1 MQQLKNQPIFIILL
15 ALMIFA
21 PVSGFSTVSAD
32 TNISEMDKE
41 INSLMNEVKILQE
54 KLDKLKE
61 DNVPNILKEQNL
73 LMINSTNVPL
83 KEAVVTEKGL
93 RSSIAETKKILIE
106 IDKEIKKNK
115 GETRDASRY
124 IQTLNK
130 MYVKAAE
137 TELAEG
143 RLANAYFVTINAD
156 GNAKKLLSDLKDFRN
171 DGKEISFFKRA
182 DKSSTKIYI
191 DLLKDAIVALEESTS
206 ENYDKKSL
214 IKAKK
219 VLNDAKKN
227 VVQSNKDYQQ
237 KKYPLAFWRTALTY
251 VVVLEQIDILRKTK
265 KLDTKATSVSVIQ
278 ASTQIEKTE
287 SLFSYLKS
295 VNINN
300 FPKTFIESYNKQMVI
315 GKIFLEEAEKSFN
328 SADYSSAYKYAVEA
342 YNQFN
347 KVSQMLKG

>member
-1 MQQLKNQPIFIILL
+1 MQQLKKQPMFIILL

-32 TNISEMDKE
+32 TNISEKDKE

-61 DNVPNILKEQNL
+61 DNVPNILKEQGL
-73 LMINSTNVPL
+73 LMVNSTNVPL
-83 KEAVVTEKGL
+83 KEAVVTEQGL

-115 GETRDASRY
+115 GETRDASQY

-130 MYVKAAE
+130 MYIKAAE
-137 TELAEG
+137 NELAEG
-143 RLANAYFVTINAD
+143 RLINAYFVTINAD

-191 DLLKDAIVALEESTS
+191 DLLKDAIPVLEESTS
-206 ENYDKKSL
+206 ENYDKKSI

-219 VLNDAKKN
+219 VLNDAKK
-227 VVQSNKDYQQ
+227 VLAQSDKDYQQ
-237 KKYPLAFWRTALTY
+237 KKYPLAFWRTIPTY
-251 VVVLEQIDILRKTK
+251 VAVSEQIDVLKKTK
-265 KLDTKATSVSVIQ
+265 KLNTKANSVSAIQ

-300 FPKTFIESYNKQMVI
+300 FPKTFVASYNEHMRI
-315 GKIFLEEAEKSFN
+315 GKFFLEEAVESFN
-328 SADYSSAYKYAVEA
+328 SSDYSSAYKNAVEA